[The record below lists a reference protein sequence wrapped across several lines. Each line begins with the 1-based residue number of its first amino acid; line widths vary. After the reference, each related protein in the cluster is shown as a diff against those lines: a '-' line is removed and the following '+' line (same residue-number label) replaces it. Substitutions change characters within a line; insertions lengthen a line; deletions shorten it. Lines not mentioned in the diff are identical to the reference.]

1 MKATPEDVAKV
12 RRTLQALGAGVR
24 ASMKATPEDVAK
36 AALRRRRRHSVLRLN
51 EGHARRR
58 GEVGRGVGVKVDTGL
73 PQ

>member
-12 RRTLQALGAGVR
+12 HQAADVCGSAR

-36 AALRRRRRHSVLRLN
+36 LESEQRVADWIGS
-51 EGHARRR
+51 
-58 GEVGRGVGVKVDTGL
+58 